1 MSKERT
7 RILIVDDEEIVRES
21 LSAWLEKDGYTL
33 ATAPDGETALA
44 RIRKERWSLLLVD
57 LKMPGIDGLQVLEE
71 SRKVQPDAVAVIM
84 TAYATVDTA
93 VAAMKIGAYDY
104 LVKPF
109 DPEELSLMIQ
119 KIVTQQALVRENV
132 LLRKVLKRD
141 YHFRDLI
148 SKSPAMQAVFDLART
163 AARSNSTILVLGE
176 SGTGKELLA
185 RAVHAESPR
194 SQGPFVAVS
203 CAALTETLLESELF
217 GHEKGAFTGAAVR
230 RKGKFEMAD
239 GGTLF
244 LDEIGDI
251 SAKLQ
256 LDLLRVLEDRHFFRV
271 GGSESIH
278 VDVRIIAATNRD
290 LTKAVADGSFR
301 EDLFYRLNV
310 IPIHLPPL
318 RDRLEDLPL
327 LVEHFLE
334 QLGAEMNRR
343 LDDVATDAMG
353 LLMAQT
359 WPGNVRELRNVLERA
374 MVVASGRVIQL
385 SDLGL
390 RRPPCADVA
399 SGGVLGS
406 LDEVERHHIGR
417 VLQESDGNISQAART
432 LGIDRATLYNKL
444 RKYQL
449 RKDGEPETETEHS
462 ESE

>member
-1 MSKERT
+1 MSRERT

-21 LSAWLEKDGYTL
+21 LSAWLEKDGYTV
-33 ATAPDGETALA
+33 ATAQDGATAID
-44 RIRKERWSLLLVD
+44 RIGKERWSILLVD
-57 LKMPGIDGLQVLEE
+57 LKMPGIDGMQVLEHV
-71 SRKVQPDAVAVIM
+71 RKAQPEAAAVIM
-84 TAYATVDTA
+84 TAYATVYTA
-93 VAAMKIGAYDY
+93 VAAMKLGAHDY

-109 DPEELSLMIQ
+109 DPEELSLMVQ
-119 KIVTQQALVRENV
+119 KIVAQQALVRENV

-148 SKSPAMQAVFDLART
+148 SKSPGMQTMFDLARA
-163 AARSNSTILVLGE
+163 AARSNSTVLILGE

-185 RAVHAESPR
+185 RAIYAESPR
-194 SQGPFVAVS
+194 RQGPFVAVS

-217 GHEKGAFTGAAVR
+217 GHEKGAFTGAAAR
-230 RKGKFEMAD
+230 RKGTFETAD

-256 LDLLRVLEDRHFFRV
+256 LDLLRVLEGRQFTRV
-271 GGSESIH
+271 GGSEPIS

-290 LTKAVADGSFR
+290 LQKAVADGHFR

-318 RDRLEDLPL
+318 RSRLEDVPL
-327 LVEHFLE
+327 LVDHFLE
-334 QLGAEMNRR
+334 VLGAEMSKQVDGVSAEA
-343 LDDVATDAMG
+343 LG
-353 LLMAQT
+353 LLMAHT

-374 MVVASGRVIQL
+374 MVVATGRVIEA
-385 SDLGL
+385 SDLGMTH
-390 RRPPCADVA
+390 PPCVEGPA
-399 SGGVLGS
+399 SLVS
-406 LDEVERHHIGR
+406 LEDVERHHIGR
-417 VLQESDGNISQAART
+417 VLHETHGNISHAART

-449 RKDGEPETETEHS
+449 RKDGEPEGEDDGTP
-462 ESE
+462 